1 MGKNEIFP
9 LGTEYCCT
17 TLWVKKFVPNHSI
30 LYGFKDIHTFSFS
43 AKIKDGRQKWRKLKF
58 LPFVELLLYY
68 PAGQIAVSRTAFKI
82 FTLSHL
88 LLEIIRI
95 YSF

>member
-1 MGKNEIFP
+1 MAAKNEIFP

-17 TLWVKKFVPNHSI
+17 TLWVQKFVPNHSI

-43 AKIKDGRQKWRKLKF
+43 AKIKDGRQK
-58 LPFVELLLYY
+58 
-68 PAGQIAVSRTAFKI
+68 I